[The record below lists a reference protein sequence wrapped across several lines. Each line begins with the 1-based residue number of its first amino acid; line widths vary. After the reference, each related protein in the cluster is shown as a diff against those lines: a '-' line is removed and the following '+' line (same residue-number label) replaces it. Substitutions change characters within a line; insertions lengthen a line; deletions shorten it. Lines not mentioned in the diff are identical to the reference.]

1 MRMTRT
7 RRLALPAAA
16 AAALLALGV
25 GVAVASAD
33 GPGERAAG
41 PSAEREERSV
51 PSGSPV
57 TDVVETVVRVK
68 LPLPEGV
75 GARPAECDWLSY
87 LRYRHEDGPEESASA
102 DRILVAQPGVLE
114 GAGAFD
120 AVARNTVAKAAEDGQ
135 NIEFWALDRRSNCL
149 EDNRGV
155 RAGAAARSFK
165 VALDYYYNGGAVDGQ
180 KFAGYLGNDQ
190 VEFLQHVGLEQ
201 TLRDQFDLLAA
212 ELPDQ
217 ELRKEKVMCG
227 GHSLGGVLTG
237 FFAIW
242 DFDGNPAT
250 EADAGFNQ
258 CAGYFAL
265 DSAISTSLPDITGSQ
280 MMPTGMMP
288 DPGLSFA
295 VVQAGLRG
303 GAVPRTLSAP
313 AVINAETMNVLALAG
328 LAALA
333 APDAQSTLVA
343 DLPSNLNIDGTTR
356 LLLSKNLLAFVT
368 GSPAAGEFKLSNEAA
383 LGALMD
389 DNSQPLA
396 FLQTSVGFF
405 AGGRIA
411 DKEFPLARNVSG
423 IPGLSG
429 LAGMFG
435 QEARA
440 IPDEANGP
448 VYAWRNYDEFGPTD
462 GPVPNAGDGTPFTTA
477 GKEVTDIQQLARSMA
492 EQPLD
497 FTEDYFPTKL
507 VTDIQQSAAT
517 EISRNAIHQDGL
529 TANPTITLLA
539 GDGLRGAN
547 APPPS
552 GETVVAPGYQH
563 LDVLTADARQND
575 GRPEPVSAR
584 LAQFAIRG

>member
-1 MRMTRT
+1 MRMTGT

-33 GPGERAAG
+33 EPGEAATG
-41 PSAEREERSV
+41 SGAEREERAV

-75 GARPAECDWLSY
+75 GARPTDCDWLSY

-120 AVARNTVAKAAEDGQ
+120 AVARNTVARAAADGRH
-135 NIEFWALDRRSNCL
+135 IEFWALDRRSNCL

-155 RAGAAARSFK
+155 RAGLAARDAK
-165 VALDYYYNGGAVDGQ
+165 VALDYYYDRRAVDGQ
-180 KFAGYLGNDQ
+180 TFAGYLGNEQ

-242 DFDGNPAT
+242 DFDGDPAT
-250 EADAGFNQ
+250 REDAGFNQ

-265 DSAISTSLPDITGSQ
+265 DSAISTSLPDIAG
-280 MMPTGMMP
+280 MRVMPTGMMP
-288 DPGLSFA
+288 DPGLGFA
-295 VVQAGLRG
+295 VVQAGLRS

-313 AVINAETMNVLALAG
+313 AVINAETMNVLTLAG
-328 LAALA
+328 LAALV
-333 APDAQSTLVA
+333 APDEQSTLVA

-368 GSPAAGEFKLSNEAA
+368 GSPAAGEFKLSNEAV

-411 DKEFPLARNVSG
+411 DKDFPLPRNVSG

-429 LAGMFG
+429 LSGMFG

-440 IPDEANGP
+440 IPDEPNGP
-448 VYAWRNYDEFGPTD
+448 VYAWRNFDQFGPTD
-462 GPVPNAGDGTPFTTA
+462 GPVPNASDGTPFTSA
-477 GKEVTDIQQLARSMA
+477 AKEVTDIQQLARSMA
-492 EQPLD
+492 ERPLD

-517 EISRNAIHQDGL
+517 EIARNAVHRDGL

-539 GDGLRGAN
+539 GDGLRGAA

-575 GRPEPVSAR
+575 GRPEPVSAS
-584 LAQFAIRG
+584 LAAFATA